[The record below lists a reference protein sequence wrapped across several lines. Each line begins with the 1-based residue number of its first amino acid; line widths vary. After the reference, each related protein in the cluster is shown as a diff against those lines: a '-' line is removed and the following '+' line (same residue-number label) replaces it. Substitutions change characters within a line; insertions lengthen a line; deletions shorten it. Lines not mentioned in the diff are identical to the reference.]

1 MKEILL
7 GTSNSSKAD
16 FFARQLEE
24 EYDVSFLLPGGGQ
37 RLYGYWAGV

>member
-24 EYDVSFLLPGGGQ
+24 EYDVSFLLDRKST
-37 RLYGYWAGV
+37 RLNSSH